1 MQNHYLE
8 RARELNPEIV
18 AHRRQFHKNPELGL
32 HTPKTSA
39 YIWDRLVKMGYE
51 PEHIGDSSI
60 VATAGQGEK
69 TFLIRADMD
78 ALPIKEETGLEFC
91 SEVDGCMHAC
101 GHDCHAAMLL
111 GAAKLLKER
120 ESGLKGRVRI
130 FFQAGEEILDG
141 AKEAVEA
148 GLLEKPYVDAAMM
161 IHIMS
166 GTPLPSGTLC
176 LPADGGCYASAD
188 WYRVDVVGKGGHGAM
203 PQTTVS
209 SVNTICAINAGIQDI
224 MSVVVAPSDNAV
236 MTVGELR
243 AGNEGSG
250 NVIPDS
256 AYLAGTIRTF
266 DEKVRS
272 LIRDSLEKMAVNTAA
287 ARGATAAVSYSHSAP
302 VALHDA
308 GLRSFAMKILKEAFG
323 ENRILDMNQIMGGA
337 FARVSG
343 SEDFAYIAEKVPST
357 ILFLTAGTPKEGY
370 GAPGHNPKT
379 DFNEE
384 VFYVGAAAYAEVAHR
399 WLEENS

>member
-1 MQNHYLE
+1 MQNYYLD
-8 RARELNPEIV
+8 RAKELNSEMV

-39 YIWDRLVKMGYE
+39 YIWERLVEMGYE

-60 VATAGQGEK
+60 AATAGQGEK

-91 SEVDGCMHAC
+91 STVDGCMHAC
-101 GHDCHAAMLL
+101 GHDCHAAMML

-120 ESGLKGRVRI
+120 ESELKGRVRI

-148 GLLEKPYVDAAMM
+148 GLLENPHVDAAMM

-166 GTPLPSGTLC
+166 ATPVPAGTLC
-176 LPADGGCYASAD
+176 LPAAGGCYASAD
-188 WYRVDVVGKGGHGAM
+188 WYRVDVTGKGGHGAM
-203 PQTTVS
+203 PQSTIS
-209 SVNTICAINAGIQDI
+209 SVNTICAINSGIQDI

-266 DEKVRS
+266 DEKVRG

-287 ARGATAAVSYSHSAP
+287 ARGAAAQVSYSHSAP
-302 VALHDA
+302 VAIHNPE
-308 GLRSFAMKILKEAFG
+308 LRSFVMETLGEAFG
-323 ENRILDMNQIMGGA
+323 EDTILDLNNIWGGA

-343 SEDFAYIAEKVPST
+343 SEDFAYISEKVPST

-370 GAPGHNPKT
+370 TAPGHNPKT
-379 DFNEE
+379 DFDES
-384 VFYVGAAAYAEVAHR
+384 VFYVGAAAYAEAAHR
-399 WLEENS
+399 WLEKNA